1 MKLYLINSTRTNN
14 FNDEQ
19 MLGKIKTLW
28 GEATRKLESHQNSV
42 YGVYYDYESDYKADH
57 SLSVAI
63 EDNNGNTF
71 IEIPSNE
78 IYEVFKVDTTD
89 EQGIIKAWSKIWEQ
103 EEAGSLKRAYSY
115 DFEKYNPNGE
125 IEIHIAIKQS

>member
-1 MKLYLINSTRTNN
+1 
-14 FNDEQ
+14 